1 MGCFKRQIW
10 SKSDEALFIDA
21 HRKYGNK
28 WAMLA
33 KKLKGK

>member
-10 SKSDEALFIDA
+10 SKSEEALFIEA

-33 KKLKGK
+33 KKLRGK